1 MIPITTAA
9 ANARPS
15 AIQPHGVLL
24 VDDVGSVASVLV
36 VAGATWTDTVV
47 WVWTTVIVGEG
58 ATVVCGG
65 VVVVVV
71 TTTVVDSRVVTGEVT
86 VRVGT
91 VGAVVAAGRVGV
103 TADRVAVG
111 PVRVS
116 TALPPPPPQAAS
128 R

>member
-9 ANARPS
+9 ANATAS

-71 TTTVVDSRVVTGEVT
+71 TNTVVDSRVVTGEVT
-86 VRVGT
+86 VRGGT
-91 VGAVVAAGRVGV
+91 VGAVVAAGRV
-103 TADRVAVG
+103 AVG
-111 PVRVS
+111 AGRVGATFVRVVS
-116 TALPPPPPQAAS
+116 ALPPPPPQAAS